1 MCDKQHR
8 DKWIQ
13 QLMELT
19 DGHFGGVLMLL
30 RVFKQAVPDKS
41 CSTNVSLKLSKEM
54 HKYILPN
61 GETGPKCTWMS
72 LTDHPALILRIKERA
87 SALAC

>member
-1 MCDKQHR
+1 MCDEQHG

-19 DGHFGGVLMLL
+19 DGHFGCVLMLL

-41 CSTNVSLKLSKEM
+41 CSTNVSLKPSK
-54 HKYILPN
+54 
-61 GETGPKCTWMS
+61 
-72 LTDHPALILRIKERA
+72 
-87 SALAC
+87 